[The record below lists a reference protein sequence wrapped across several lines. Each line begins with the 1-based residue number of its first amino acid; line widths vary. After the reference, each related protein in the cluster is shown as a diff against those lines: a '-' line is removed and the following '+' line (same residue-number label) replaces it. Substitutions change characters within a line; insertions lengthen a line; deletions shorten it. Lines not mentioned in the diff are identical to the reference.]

1 VLVLVFEVSRKTAL
15 CKQCPLTFRVY
26 SILFM
31 TAISL
36 YFKVHQPYRLKK
48 YQPEDISVCECYED
62 PVADEE
68 NCNRVADNCYLPANE
83 ILYNS
88 IIEQGGNFTVNFSI
102 SGTVLELLMRYRP
115 DVIQSFKKLATT
127 GHVEFLGET
136 YYHSLASLH
145 SPAEFERQVLKHA
158 ELTTRLFGKAPVVF
172 RNTELIYNN
181 RIAEQVAALGFTGI
195 LCEGVESILKG
206 RSANHLYGSPHQS
219 NNSNAVGLL
228 LRNSTLSDDIAFR
241 FDDVNWSEH
250 PLTAA
255 KFAEWIHSH
264 PAETEM
270 INLFMDY
277 ETFGVYKKKDAGIFE
292 FLGSLPSAVLKKE
305 GFYFSTA
312 SALIRNSMP
321 TGFYDSPQ
329 TISWDDN
336 TGEVISWCNNVMQN
350 NTLKKIYS
358 IEKMVQQSDCRKS
371 IDIWGRLQAA
381 DHFYYMAE
389 RTGKT
394 EAAKYL
400 NPFNTAREAFQNY
413 TNLVTD
419 FEISLIKKEVTQYK
433 RYHVSKSLA
442 STLF

>member
-1 VLVLVFEVSRKTAL
+1 
-15 CKQCPLTFRVY
+15 
-26 SILFM
+26 M

-48 YQPEDISVCECYED
+48 YHVEDISVCHCYED
-62 PVADEE
+62 PAADEE

-83 ILYNS
+83 ILYNR
-88 IIEQGGNFTVNFSI
+88 IIEHNKSFKVNFSI
-102 SGTVLELLMRYRP
+102 SGTVLELLMLYRP
-115 DVIQSFKKLATT
+115 DVIRSFKKLAST
-127 GHVEFLGET
+127 GCVEFLAET

-145 SPAEFERQVLKHA
+145 SAAEFERQVTKHS
-158 ELTTRLFGKAPVVF
+158 EMVTRLFGKAPLVF
-172 RNTELIYNN
+172 RNTELIHHNG
-181 RIAEQVAALGFTGI
+181 IAGAVAGMGFKGI

-206 RSANHLYGSPHQS
+206 RSANELYAAPSQSPYPDGF
-219 NNSNAVGLL
+219 GLL

-241 FDDVNWSEH
+241 FDDENWSEH
-250 PLTAA
+250 PLTAE

-264 PAETEM
+264 PEGTAM

-277 ETFGVYKKKDAGIFE
+277 ETFGVYKKAGAGIFE
-292 FLGSLPSAVLKKE
+292 FLGSLPSAVLKNDN
-305 GFYFSTA
+305 FSFGTA
-312 SALIRNSMP
+312 SELISNSKSKDI
-321 TGFYDSPQ
+321 YDVPN

-336 TGEVISWCNNVMQN
+336 TGESVSWCNNVMQN

-358 IEKMVQQSDCRKS
+358 IERMVQQSDCRNS
-371 IDIWGRLQAA
+371 VDIWGRLQAA

-394 EAAKYL
+394 ESAKYL

-413 TNLVTD
+413 SNLVTD
-419 FEISLIKKEVTQYK
+419 FEISLIKKEITKYK
-433 RYHVSKSLA
+433 RYPVSKSLA